1 MKLII
6 HGGFSESSTSL
17 ETKVAKQTLE
27 QIVKD
32 SYDYLKTHSALET
45 VVLQCHY
52 SKTMNCL
59 MQDWVQIQSDGKIR
73 MSAAIMDGN
82 PKNEWSY

>member
-1 MKLII
+1 VV
-6 HGGFSESSTSL
+6 FSESSSL
-17 ETKVAKQTLE
+17 ETKVAKQEALE

-32 SYDYLKTHSALET
+32 SYDYLKHSALET

-59 MQDWVQIQSDGKIR
+59 MQELGPRYKVMEKSG
-73 MSAAIMDGN
+73 
-82 PKNEWSY
+82 

>member
-1 MKLII
+1 VV
-6 HGGFSESSTSL
+6 FSESSSL
-17 ETKVAKQTLE
+17 ETKVAKQEALE

-59 MQDWVQIQSDGKIR
+59 MQELGPQIQSDGKIR

-82 PKNEWSY
+82 QE